1 MSCSTIG
8 SGAFGW
14 GGAISIKSSV
24 SATALTSNNFE
35 MKDLIFSESLS
46 EAIIGFNIHIQ
57 SPSVMNI
64 G

>member
-14 GGAISIKSSV
+14 GGAISIKTSV
-24 SATALTSNNFE
+24 STTDLTSSNFE
-35 MKDLIFSESLS
+35 MKDLIFSDCLPEVN
-46 EAIIGFNIHIQ
+46 IGNNIHIQ
-57 SPSVMNI
+57 SDNAMNI